1 MNENQCQEGW
11 RGVQLGSDVKWGG
24 VLRTRIWLFA
34 DSERLA

>member
-11 RGVQLGSDVKWGG
+11 RGVQLGSDVKWG